1 MRFTLIIL
9 VGLLVSG
16 FTVNDARKANEA
28 YERGDY
34 EEAVQLY
41 RSAIQ
46 QDPEN
51 PRLYFNL
58 GNALAKTGDQDEAAR
73 AYEQYRS
80 MTGNPGDESLADYNQ
95 GRMLTDA
102 ENYEEAL
109 KYFREALKKNPDDAD
124 ARYNYE
130 LAKRRLQQEQN
141 QDQQQQQNQDQD
153 QDNEDQDQ
161 QQQQQNQE
169 QDQQN
174 EQQDNQQQNPDDN
187 EQEQNPEQQPRP
199 QELTREEAENLLD
212 ALEQLE
218 RELLESQKKE
228 SSQSNTRNEKDW

>member
-1 MRFTLIIL
+1 MRFILFLLI
-9 VGLLVSG
+9 GFLVSG
-16 FTVNDARKANEA
+16 FAVNDARKANKA
-28 YERGDY
+28 YEQGNY

-41 RSAIQ
+41 RSAIEQ
-46 QDPEN
+46 EPDN
-51 PRLYFNL
+51 ANLYFNL
-58 GNALAKTGDQDEAAR
+58 GNALAKTGNHDEAAR

-80 MTGNPGDESLADYNQ
+80 MTGNPAQESLADYNQ

-109 KYFREALKKNPDDAD
+109 NYFREALKKNPDDTD

-130 LAKRRLQQEQN
+130 LAKQKLQQQEQN
-141 QDQQQQQNQDQD
+141 QDQQQQNNQDQNRDNQDQEQNQQDQNQDQ
-153 QDNEDQDQ
+153 
-161 QQQQQNQE
+161 
-169 QDQQN
+169 QQN
-174 EQQDNQQQNPDDN
+174 EQQQNNQQQNPDSDR
-187 EQEQNPEQQPRP
+187 QNQEQQPRP

-218 RELLESQKKE
+218 RQLLENQKKE